1 MDQFGRLLVLGT
13 YRIVWIKRVWSPK
26 ISKIM
31 SLGGMKRH
39 KFLVSFIEKMLE
51 NVDYCFTTSQPS
63 YDSQCLC
70 GLSGIE
76 FVPVFSY
83 HLNRPKGCLSFIKAR

>member
-1 MDQFGRLLVLGT
+1 
-13 YRIVWIKRVWSPK
+13 
-26 ISKIM
+26 M

-70 GLSGIE
+70 GRSGICSCFLISLE
-76 FVPVFSY
+76 QI
-83 HLNRPKGCLSFIKAR
+83 KGLSKFYQS